1 MKKMRFK
8 FRDFE
13 FELTY
18 KMALAFVIMVVA
30 VVKSDDILTVE
41 NFQAIIRLFG

>member
-1 MKKMRFK
+1 MRFK
-8 FRDFE
+8 SGNFE

-18 KMALAFVIMVVA
+18 KMALAFGIIVVA